1 MAWFYR
7 LSNFNILGRIC
18 HIPHRSFYDN
28 SSFVVFLPRTRE
40 RNSKKIFLATNN
52 CGNNRSR
59 PWSLFDIFVLGKRL
73 FRYKTRKHKIK
84 IPRTGIFLSYYST
97 HMVAYVVALSPP
109 TGICTFP
116 FVTVTLPS
124 V

>member
-1 MAWFYR
+1 MVGLYR
-7 LSNFNILGRIC
+7 LPNVDIYCGIC

-40 RNSKKIFLATNN
+40 RNSKKIFLAPNN
-52 CGNNRSR
+52 CGNNCSR
-59 PWSLFDIFVLGKRL
+59 PWRLFDIFVLGKQL

>member
-18 HIPHRSFYDN
+18 HIPHGSLCNNCSPAVLF
-28 SSFVVFLPRTRE
+28 PGTRE
-40 RNSKKIFLATNN
+40 RNSKKIFLAPNN
-52 CGNNRSR
+52 CGNNCSR
-59 PWSLFDIFVLGKRL
+59 PWRLFDIFVLGKQL